1 MADGLTTHQ
10 LAERTGLRPGTLRM
24 WESRY
29 GFPRPARSSGG
40 HRRYTEREAQLIR
53 HVVALRD
60 RGMSLSS
67 AIERARAAA
76 LPAPSSIFAGLR
88 DQRPGL
94 QPAVLGKRAL
104 LCLTRALE
112 DEYCAQ
118 GASGVLI
125 GSFQRTAF
133 YRQSELR
140 WRELARTARLAVA
153 LADFPAPRREPGRPW
168 EVPVAREH
176 PLAREWALVID
187 APGARACLAAW
198 EKLSDSEPPEHRRRF
213 EVLWS
218 LDPEVVE
225 LARATAGLI
234 IGDFAPDVALEL
246 GSPGAGAGA
255 PPDLGF
261 VSALVHRMVGYL
273 GAAATDQSRYS

>member
-1 MADGLTTHQ
+1 MPAGLTTNQ

-29 GFPRPARSSGG
+29 GFPLPARSSGG
-40 HRRYTEREAQLIR
+40 HRRYSERDAELVR
-53 HVVALRD
+53 HVLALRE
-60 RGMSLSS
+60 RGMAL
-67 AIERARAAA
+67 AAA
-76 LPAPSSIFAGLR
+76 IDRAQASVLPAPSSIFAGLR

-118 GASGVLI
+118 AASGVLI

-133 YRQSELR
+133 YRQSEHR

-153 LADFPAPRREPGRPW
+153 LADFPAARHEASQPW

-176 PLAREWALVID
+176 PLAREWSLVID

-198 EKLSDSEPPEHRRRF
+198 EQLSDADLPEDRRRF

-218 LDPEVVE
+218 FDPEIVG

-234 IGDFAPDVALEL
+234 IRDFAPEVALEL
-246 GSPGAGAGA
+246 GSPDGAGTGT
-255 PPDLGF
+255 PPDLGY
-261 VSALVHRMVGYL
+261 VSALVHRMVRYL
-273 GAAATDQSRYS
+273 GAAAS